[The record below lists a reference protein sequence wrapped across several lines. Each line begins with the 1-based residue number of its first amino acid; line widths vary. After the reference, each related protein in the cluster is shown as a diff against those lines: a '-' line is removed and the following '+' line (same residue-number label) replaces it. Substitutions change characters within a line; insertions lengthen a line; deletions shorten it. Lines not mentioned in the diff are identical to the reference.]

1 LDLIRSLILG
11 LVQGA
16 TEFVPVSSSG
26 HLVLVPWWLN
36 WPAPGLLFDTVV
48 HWGTLVAVLAVFWRD
63 LWRLAR
69 AWWISTWNLVRRTE
83 STSPEVEADARVAW
97 WIIIG
102 TIPGALAGFLFEDWF
117 EKLFATPPVAAGLLL
132 ITAAVLAASERWGR
146 RDRDLEQTS
155 AADAVL
161 IGLAQAAAIAPGI
174 SRSGSTMGM
183 GLARGLRRDGAARY
197 AFLLSVPIILGAGL
211 FKLLDLF
218 SAPGAGGQL
227 ATLIVGFLSAAV
239 SGYGCI
245 RLLLR
250 YLQRGR
256 LYPFAIYCAVVGIG
270 SLILAVLR

>member
-1 LDLIRSLILG
+1 
-11 LVQGA
+11 
-16 TEFVPVSSSG
+16 VPVSSSG

-36 WPAPGLLFDTVV
+36 WPAPGLLFDAVV
-48 HWGTLVAVLAVFWRD
+48 HWGTLLAVLAVFWRD

-69 AWWISTWNLVRRTE
+69 SWWTTIWSRVRKTGT
-83 STSPEVEADARVAW
+83 TSSEVQADARVAW

-146 RDRDLEQTS
+146 RDRALEQTS
-155 AADAVL
+155 AIDALL

-183 GLARGLRRDGAARY
+183 GLARGLRRDVAARY

-227 ATLIVGFLSAAV
+227 PTLIVGFTSAAV

-256 LYPFAIYCAVVGIG
+256 LYPFAIYCTIVGLG
-270 SLILAVLR
+270 SLILAILR

>member
-1 LDLIRSLILG
+1 MDLIRSLIMG
-11 LVQGA
+11 IVQGA

-36 WPAPGLLFDTVV
+36 WPAPGLLFDAVV

-69 AWWISTWNLVRRTE
+69 AWWISTWGLVRHTG
-83 STSPEVEADARVAW
+83 SQSSEVKTDARVAW

-117 EKLFATPPVAAGLLL
+117 ERLFATPSAAAGLLL
-132 ITAAVLAASERWGR
+132 LTAVVLAASERWGR
-146 RDRDLEQTS
+146 RDRDLEQTN
-155 AADAVL
+155 AVDALL

-174 SRSGSTMGM
+174 SRSGATMGM
-183 GLARGLRRDGAARY
+183 GLARGLRRDVAARY

-211 FKLLDLF
+211 FKLLDLL
-218 SAPGAGGQL
+218 SAPAAGAQL
-227 ATLIVGFLSAAV
+227 PTLLVGFVAAAA

-256 LYPFAIYCAVVGIG
+256 LYPFSIYCAVVGVG
-270 SLILAVLR
+270 SLLLALLR